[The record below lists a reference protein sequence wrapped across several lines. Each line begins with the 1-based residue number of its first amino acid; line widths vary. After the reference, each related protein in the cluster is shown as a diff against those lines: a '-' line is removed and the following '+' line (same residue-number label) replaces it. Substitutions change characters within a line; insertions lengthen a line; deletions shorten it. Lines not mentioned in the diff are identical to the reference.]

1 MFDNIGSKIKTLARI
16 VCWLGIIIS
25 VISGL
30 AIMVSNEETVF
41 VGTLIILLGS
51 IGSWIGSFVLYGFGQ
66 LIENSDTLVEI
77 SKHSI
82 SKSPKESFVAAS
94 PNTDTTDGFSEDND
108 IHCPHCDRKIM
119 VPQGTISANCPWCNK
134 KISFM

>member
-1 MFDNIGSKIKTLARI
+1 MFDNIGSKIKDLALI
-16 VCWLGIIIS
+16 VCWLGITIS

-30 AIMVSNEETVF
+30 AIILSNEETVF
-41 VGTLIILLGS
+41 VGLLIVLLGS
-51 IGSWIGSFVLYGFGQ
+51 AGSWIGSLVVYGFGQ

-82 SKSPKESFVAAS
+82 SNTPKESSVFPS
-94 PNTDTTDGFSEDND
+94 SNTDITDNVSKGND
-108 IHCPHCDRKIM
+108 IHCPHCDRKIT
-119 VPQGTISANCPWCNK
+119 VPEGTICANCPWCNK

>member
-1 MFDNIGSKIKTLARI
+1 MFDNIGSKIKSLAQI
-16 VCWLGIIIS
+16 VCWLGIIVS
-25 VISGL
+25 AVSGL
-30 AIMVSNEETVF
+30 AIMISNEETVF
-41 VGTLIILLGS
+41 VGLLIILLGS

-82 SKSPKESFVAAS
+82 SKAPKESSVPTS
-94 PNTDTTDGFSEDND
+94 PNTDTTDNGSDDND

-119 VPQGTISANCPWCNK
+119 VPEGTLSANCPWCNK

>member
-30 AIMVSNEETVF
+30 AIMVSNEETIF

-108 IHCPHCDRKIM
+108 IHCPHCDRKII
-119 VPQGTISANCPWCNK
+119 PKGTISANCPWCNK

>member
-30 AIMVSNEETVF
+30 AIMVSNEETIF